1 MLFIKDARSPLS
13 LALTCQH
20 TKMEYSSDVKKVP
33 ASGSWAA
40 MVASNATA
48 AAAQAAVAATAGTK

>member
-1 MLFIKDARSPLS
+1 MKIQ
-13 LALTCQH
+13 C
-20 TKMEYSSDVKKVP
+20 SSDVKKVP

-48 AAAQAAVAATAGTK
+48 AATQTAAAASAGTDYQNGQK

>member
-1 MLFIKDARSPLS
+1 
-13 LALTCQH
+13 
-20 TKMEYSSDVKKVP
+20 MEYSSDVKKVP